1 MKVKE
6 RRIEEL
12 EDLLELKE
20 VNMNSHISVIP
31 PKKMRESMQ
40 SHCSLRYSI
49 LSNIPNAK
57 DKTIELDLSEVG
69 ESMVDQNQ
77 SILSNVSEVFGRE

>member
-1 MKVKE
+1 
-6 RRIEEL
+6 
-12 EDLLELKE
+12 
-20 VNMNSHISVIP
+20 VNINSHVSVIP

-49 LSNIPNAK
+49 LSNPNK

-69 ESMVDQNQ
+69 ESFLDQNQ
-77 SILSNVSEVFGRE
+77 SILSNVSEVFGREEFPYERMHLKRV